1 MSDAYRTD
9 LAYIHD
15 AGYGK
20 FAARAAPVLLRHL
33 QRAGIR
39 SGRVIDLGCGSG
51 ILAQRVQAAG
61 FEVLGFDI
69 SPAMIALCRKRVPG
83 ARFTAAS
90 FVDLVLPPCVAVA
103 AIGEVLNYC
112 FDPRNSDAAIRR
124 IFRRVFDALCP
135 GGLFLFDIA
144 EPSRGLKGL
153 QQHCRQAID
162 WAVLVEKHECRERR
176 LLTRRITTFRRVG
189 NQYRRDEETHVQR
202 LLRRRD
208 VIRWLQAIGFS
219 VQMLR
224 GYGPLRFP
232 VSWTGIAAR
241 KPK

>member
-20 FAARAAPVLLRHL
+20 FAEHAAPVLLRHL
-33 QRAGIR
+33 QRAGIK

-51 ILAQRVQAAG
+51 ILAQRVHAAG
-61 FEVLGFDI
+61 FEVVGVDT
-69 SPAMIALCRKRVPG
+69 SPAMIALARKREPG

-112 FDPRNSDAAIRR
+112 FDPDNSDAAIRR
-124 IFRRVFDALCP
+124 IFRRVFNALCP

-144 EPSRGLKGL
+144 EPGRAPRGVH
-153 QQHCRQAID
+153 QHCRQADD
-162 WAVLVEKHECRERR
+162 WAVLVEKREDCKRR
-176 LLTRRITTFRRVG
+176 LLTRTITTFRRIG
-189 NQYRRDEETHVQR
+189 KQYRRDEDTHVQW
-202 LLRRRD
+202 LLRRGD
-208 VIRWLQAIGFS
+208 LVRWLRAIGFS
-219 VQMLR
+219 VQTLR
-224 GYGPLRFP
+224 GYGPVRFP
-232 VSWTGIAAR
+232 LGWTGIAAR
-241 KPK
+241 KPN